1 MKKQAFAFFTMFS
14 LILMLSVYYITLP
27 EENNLKKSE
36 KVIKSLDKENNDE
49 TTSMINDEII
59 SNPNTSSEDKSKAI
73 SENEQIKYDND
84 KEKEYSNLIKDA
96 GYNNSIEIKEKTIY
110 VSVKD
115 VKQEDKI
122 VREIMKLLYD
132 CFGDKYF
139 IEISFS

>member
-36 KVIKSLDKENNDE
+36 KVIKSLDEENNDE

-84 KEKEYSNLIKDA
+84 KEIEYSNLITDA
-96 GYNNSIEIKEKTIY
+96 GYNNSVEIKEKTIY
-110 VSVKD
+110 VSIKD
-115 VKQEDKI
+115 IKQEDKI

-132 CFGDKYF
+132 SFGDKYF
-139 IEISFS
+139 IEISFA